1 MSDENV
7 TLSKNAEDN
16 RYELR
21 VGDEVAGFI
30 DYDDNDG
37 VLDMHHTEV
46 DPSHGGKGFGQQLVA
61 FALADARA
69 VGAKVVPTCP
79 FIAKY
84 IERHPAEQDLLA
96 TGS

>member
-7 TLSKNAEDN
+7 ILSKNAELR

-21 VGDEVAGFI
+21 VDGDVAGFI
-30 DYDDNDG
+30 EYDDNDG

-61 FALADARA
+61 FALADVREL
-69 VGAKVVPTCP
+69 GAKVIPTCP

-84 IERHPAEQDLLA
+84 IERHPDEQDLLA
-96 TGS
+96 ARD